1 MKDHL
6 ERQLVSA
13 LRRQDAPEG
22 FAARVVAAA
31 RARRNRRRAWLTAAS
46 LVAMLLPS
54 GYAYHIHLE
63 RQRAEAQLRL
73 ALEVASEKLNLA
85 FKRLNSESE

>member
-1 MKDHL
+1 MNDHL
-6 ERQLVSA
+6 EHQLACA
-13 LRRQDAPEG
+13 LRREEAPEG
-22 FAARVVAAA
+22 FADRILAAA
-31 RARRNRRRAWLTAAS
+31 RARRNRRRAWLAAAS

-54 GYAYHIHLE
+54 GYAYHVHVE